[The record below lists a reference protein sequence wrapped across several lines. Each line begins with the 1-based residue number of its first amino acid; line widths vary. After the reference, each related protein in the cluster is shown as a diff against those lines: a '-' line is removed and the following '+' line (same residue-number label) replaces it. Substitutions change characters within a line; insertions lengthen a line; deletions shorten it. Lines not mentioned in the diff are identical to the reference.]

1 MLPALLSGQ
10 AKRFCRDMLDA
21 LFFHPFSPAANLAHA
36 LSPLDRRSG
45 RFQIDQ
51 SLDENRRFSNGV
63 PTLEPIVK
71 LEIEDRLTQLVVPQ

>member
-36 LSPLDRRSG
+36 LSPLDLRSG
-45 RFQIDQ
+45 RFQINQ
-51 SLDENRRFSNGV
+51 SLGEKCRFSNGV
-63 PTLEPIVK
+63 PTPEPIVR
-71 LEIEDRLTQLVVPQ
+71 LEIESSLTQPVVPE